1 MDFENG
7 WVTDDK
13 ELTEK
18 VRKLSFG
25 QAMGILR
32 TYGKARR
39 GQTQAPHYEV
49 LNTLM
54 RSLLDGSIPRESL
67 EPKD

>member
-13 ELTEK
+13 ELVDK
-18 VRKLSFG
+18 VRKLTFKS
-25 QAMGILR
+25 AMGILR
-32 TYGKARR
+32 AYGKARR
-39 GQTQAPHYEV
+39 GQTNAPHDTV

-54 RSLLDGSIPRESL
+54 RSLLDGSIPREAL